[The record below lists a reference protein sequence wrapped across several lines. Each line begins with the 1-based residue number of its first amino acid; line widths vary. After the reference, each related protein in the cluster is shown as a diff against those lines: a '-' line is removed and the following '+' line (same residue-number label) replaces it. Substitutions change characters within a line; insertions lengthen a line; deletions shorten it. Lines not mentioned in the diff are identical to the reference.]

1 MAGYMNT
8 QYGNIYEGK
17 YRLGGN
23 KPVANG
29 RILVLDKATKKM
41 VLPEADKDFKITCTE
56 KVPLYDGLV
65 GYDFMVDEIPA
76 GKIYY
81 LNETPFDGSTSAEY
95 NTATWEVPVGHF
107 IKAHPLLVGE
117 HFTADTVN
125 TVDEMTQYSLKADGM
140 VG

>member
-29 RILVLDKATKKM
+29 RILVLDKATKTM

-65 GYDFMVDEIPA
+65 GYDFLVDEIPA

-81 LNETPFDGSTSAEY
+81 LNETGFDGSTATEY

-107 IKAHPLLVGE
+107 IKAHPLQVGD

>member
-29 RILVLDKATKKM
+29 RILVLDKTTKTM
-41 VLPEADKDFKITCTE
+41 VLPAADTDLKITCTE
-56 KVPLYDGLV
+56 QVPLYDGLV
-65 GYDFMVDEIPA
+65 GYDFLIDAIPD

-81 LNETPFDGSTSAEY
+81 LNETAFDGSTAAEY

-107 IKAHPLLVGE
+107 IKAHPLQVGD
-117 HFTADTVN
+117 HFTADTNNKV
-125 TVDEMTQYSLKADGM
+125 TEMTQYSLKADGM

>member
-29 RILVLDKATKKM
+29 RILVLDKATKTM
-41 VLPEADKDFKITCTE
+41 VLPAADTDLKITCTE
-56 KVPLYDGLV
+56 QVPLYDGLV
-65 GYDFMVDEIPA
+65 GYDFLIDAIPD

-81 LNETPFDGSTSAEY
+81 LNETAFDGSTAAEY

-107 IKAHPLLVGE
+107 IKAHPLQVGD
-117 HFTADTVN
+117 HFTADTDNKV
-125 TVDEMTQYSLKADGM
+125 TEMTQYSLKADGM

>member
-17 YRLGGN
+17 YRNGAG
-23 KPVANG
+23 KAVANG
-29 RILVLDKATKKM
+29 RIMVLDKATKKM
-41 VLPEADKDFKITCTE
+41 VLPEADEGLKILCTE
-56 KVPLYDGLV
+56 KVPLYDGLE
-65 GYDFMVDEIPA
+65 GYDFLVEEIPE

-81 LNETPFDGSTSAEY
+81 LNETPFDGDTSGEY

-107 IKAHPLLVGE
+107 IKGHPLQVGD
-117 HFTADTVN
+117 HFTADTEN
-125 TVDEMTQYSLKADGM
+125 TVTEMTQYSLKADGM